1 MLFAKAN
8 ISGAESIKDVLSKF
22 CKESGQV
29 VSAKNSRIYF
39 SPNVPSNIKEDICNI
54 LDISETLA
62 LRKYLGFPINH
73 KGATRN
79 RFNFIVER
87 MISKLTGW
95 KTKFLSFARRTMLVK
110 SIITAVL
117 NHVMK
122 GIALPGHLCDKIDKI
137 SRDFLWVSTLERK
150 KIHLVSWSKIIIPK
164 EKGGLGIQVARAKN
178 ITLLAKFNW
187 RLFHENDS
195 LWAKVLLNKYCS
207 QSRRQ
212 SIDPNRLPCSTIWAA
227 IKIGFSIFKQGV
239 F

>member
-137 SRDFLWVSTLERK
+137 SRDFLWLSTLERK

-164 EKGGLGIQVARAKN
+164 EEGGLGIQVARAKN
-178 ITLLAKFNW
+178 ITLLAKFN
-187 RLFHENDS
+187 
-195 LWAKVLLNKYCS
+195 
-207 QSRRQ
+207 
-212 SIDPNRLPCSTIWAA
+212 
-227 IKIGFSIFKQGV
+227 
-239 F
+239 